1 MAPSFTIVADIAGQ
15 IGRAQRSPW
24 ITCAAVAIAD
34 ENLEK
39 MRGAIPAD
47 FPKWRDSG
55 RREIALVCEAM
66 TRWAAGMSATSL
78 HVVQPAWELFWAAAD
93 TLAKAQTL
101 QDGKPAGLTK
111 APNVIKAR
119 LMLSSTTIASSLAAR
134 KHLPTQGA
142 NLVPVE
148 QKIMFDD
155 EFHGETRELVID
167 FWNEIQFKEARR
179 LGIDLSVQDF
189 QLVDD
194 KTEPLMMFADYLAGI
209 RHAREVDPRGGPPM
223 PASPSDA
230 RKRLR
235 VLEAT
240 GRLASKREEFDWS
253 YRDMF
258 GEVMD
263 AAEALARKRDAP
275 RRV

>member
-1 MAPSFTIVADIAGQ
+1 M
-15 IGRAQRSPW
+15 
-24 ITCAAVAIAD
+24 
-34 ENLEK
+34 
-39 MRGAIPAD
+39 
-47 FPKWRDSG
+47 
-55 RREIALVCEAM
+55 
-66 TRWAAGMSATSL
+66 
-78 HVVQPAWELFWAAAD
+78 
-93 TLAKAQTL
+93 
-101 QDGKPAGLTK
+101 
-111 APNVIKAR
+111 
-119 LMLSSTTIASSLAAR
+119 
-134 KHLPTQGA
+134 
-142 NLVPVE
+142 VPVE

-155 EFHGETRELVID
+155 EFHGETRELVTD
-167 FWNEIQFKEARR
+167 FWKEMQFRGARR

-223 PASPSDA
+223 PASPTDA

-240 GRLASKREEFDWS
+240 GRLVSKREEFDWS

-263 AAEALARKRDAP
+263 AAEALAAERDTH
-275 RRV
+275 RRI